1 VNALR
6 TKLVMFVFVAC
17 QLSLL
22 LGCFNPVSWWDGP

>member
-6 TKLVMFVFVAC
+6 AKLVFFVLLAC

-22 LGCFNPVSWWDGP
+22 LGYSPVSWWDGP